1 MPSSYNYHAYG
12 LNIASDLECPELVPG
27 NGASPDLRV
36 RYGNVPERQDVPA
49 TSGAFFQATPQQFL
63 LTIDRIARYAIN
75 NGDEIVIDRAPQ
87 ATDGDVR
94 VFLLGSAIGALLHQR
109 GLLPL
114 HASAI
119 ETRLGAVAFMGQV
132 GLGKSTLAA
141 AFHRRGYRVLTD
153 DVCAVSLDADGKPL
167 VTPAYPQL
175 NLWADA
181 LEQIGETKE
190 NLPLTRLVNAKYGRS
205 VSDGYTTN
213 PVPLCAVYELRT
225 HDGGS
230 PPSLSRVTGREK
242 MWLLRDN
249 TFRLSFLAGM
259 EHDEQYLRLVLATAQ
274 HISAARVSR
283 PQQPFLLD
291 ELADLVERDLGV

>member
-27 NGASPDLRV
+27 NGAAPDLHV
-36 RYGNVPERQDVPA
+36 RFGIVPERQDTPDTQNA
-49 TSGAFFQATPQQFL
+49 LFQATPQQFL
-63 LTIDRIARYAIN
+63 LNIDRVARYEIS

-87 ATDGDVR
+87 ATDGDIR

-119 ETRLGAVAFMGQV
+119 ETQLGAVAFMGQV

-141 AFHRRGYRVLTD
+141 AFHRRGYRVLAD

-190 NLPLTRLVNAKYGRS
+190 NLPLTRFMNEKYGRS
-205 VSDGYTTN
+205 VSEGYTTQ
-213 PVPLCAVYELRT
+213 PVPLCAAYELRAQ
-225 HDGGS
+225 DGGGQ
-230 PPSLSRVTGREK
+230 PSLARVTGREK
-242 MWLLRDN
+242 MRLLRDN

-259 EHDEQYLRLVLATAQ
+259 ERDEHYLRLVLATAQ
-274 HISAARVSR
+274 QIRAARVSR
-283 PQQPFLLD
+283 PQQPFMLD
-291 ELADLVERDLGV
+291 ELADLVESDLGV